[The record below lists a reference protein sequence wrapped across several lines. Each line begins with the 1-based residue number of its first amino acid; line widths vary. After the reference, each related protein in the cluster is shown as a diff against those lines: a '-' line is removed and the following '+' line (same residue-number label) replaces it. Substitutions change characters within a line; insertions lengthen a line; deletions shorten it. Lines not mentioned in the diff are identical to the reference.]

1 MKAKKKIII
10 PAAVILLLLIAAGCF
25 FQFTGSGYRI
35 SVPFRSGFREI
46 APNVYINKGN
56 AGDQD
61 EILSLIEAAK
71 ERDTAFYGSLQCL
84 DDTVIVIC
92 DDAKISAKIGEK
104 DTTTEWFPVKRKFIC
119 VSNEYCILDIL
130 AHELT
135 HAELHYRMSLK
146 ALRNVPTWFN
156 EGLATQN
163 DYREQYSSEQ
173 WEQQTENG
181 RLAVPTGDMDTG
193 AEFYAGT
200 AEDRRFRYLCA
211 KHEVAAWLEVH
222 SVQGLLDLIDGLNA
236 GGDFDALYGTPL
248 TVAQ

>member
-10 PAAVILLLLIAAGCF
+10 PAAVILLLLTAAGCF
-25 FQFTGSGYRI
+25 LQFTGSGYRI
-35 SVPFRSGFREI
+35 SVPFRPGFREI

-56 AGDQD
+56 AGDPD
-61 EILSLIEAAK
+61 EILNLIEAAK
-71 ERDTAFYGSLQCL
+71 ARDTAFYGSLQCL
-84 DDTVIVIC
+84 DKTLIIIC

-104 DTTTEWFPVKRKFIC
+104 DTTTLPFPAKRNYIC
-119 VSNEYCILDIL
+119 MSNEYCVLDIL

-135 HAELHYRMSLK
+135 HAELHYRLTPK
-146 ALRNVPTWFN
+146 ALHRVPIWFN
-156 EGLATQN
+156 EGIATQN

-181 RLAVPTGDMDTG
+181 RLAVPTKDMDTG

-200 AEDRRFRYLCA
+200 AEERRFRYLCA

-248 TVAQ
+248 IVAQ